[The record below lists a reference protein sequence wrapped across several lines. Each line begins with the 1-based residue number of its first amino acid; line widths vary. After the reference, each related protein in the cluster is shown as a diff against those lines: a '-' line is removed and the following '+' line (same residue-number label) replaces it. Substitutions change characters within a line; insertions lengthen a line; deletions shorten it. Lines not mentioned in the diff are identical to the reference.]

1 MEYRLDIY
9 TKNAESL
16 LERLAMNCRK
26 RRLEAGYS
34 RKTLAEKSGVPAPT
48 IERFETTGKISL
60 ESFCKIAI
68 VFDYYEEIASL
79 LGTAKYSTGE
89 ELATINKN
97 KHRKKGR

>member
-1 MEYRLDIY
+1 MEYKLDIF
-9 TKNAESL
+9 TKNADSL
-16 LERLAMNCRK
+16 LDRLSMNCRK
-26 RRLEAGYS
+26 RRLDAGYS
-34 RKTLAEKSGVPAPT
+34 RKTLAEKSDVPAPT
-48 IERFETTGKISL
+48 IERFETTGRISL

-68 VFDYYEEIASL
+68 VFDYYEETAAL

>member
-1 MEYRLDIY
+1 MEYKLDIF
-9 TKNAESL
+9 TKNADSL
-16 LERLAMNCRK
+16 LDRLSMNCRK
-26 RRLEAGYS
+26 RRLDAGYS

-48 IERFETTGKISL
+48 IERFETTGRISL

-68 VFDYYEEIASL
+68 VFDYYEETAAL